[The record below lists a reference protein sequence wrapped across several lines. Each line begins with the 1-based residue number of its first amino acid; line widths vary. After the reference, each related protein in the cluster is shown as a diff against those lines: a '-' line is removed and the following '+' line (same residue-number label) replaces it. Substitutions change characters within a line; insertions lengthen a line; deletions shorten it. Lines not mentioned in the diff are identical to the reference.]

1 MTSLDNTKYLKNYTA
16 PDYLIPTTDLYF
28 DIFEKSVTVTAILQ
42 IKANSNTPA
51 GHTLKLNGERLKL
64 TLVEIDGEVV
74 SEDDFVVTDKLLCIT
89 NVPSEFTLKTV
100 VEIDPYN
107 NTWLEGLYKSGNVLC
122 TQNESQGFRKI
133 TYYIDRPDVMS
144 AFTTTITADKTKFP
158 HLLSN
163 GNKTESQDLPHSRH
177 LTKWSDPFL
186 KPCYLFALVA
196 GDFAV
201 AKDNFTTMS
210 GRKIDIHIFV
220 DHGNDDKV
228 QHAITSLKKAMLWDE
243 ETFGLEYDL
252 DLFMIVAVDAFNYG
266 AMENKGLN
274 IFNSACALANP
285 ETATDSDFSYI
296 ETVVAHEYFHN
307 WTGDRVTCRDWFQIT
322 LKEGLTVFRDG
333 EFTADMNS
341 RPIKRIHD
349 ACGMRAVQFVEDA
362 GPNSHPI
369 QPQSY
374 KEINNFYTATVYNK
388 GAEVI
393 RMLQTI
399 LGVDG
404 FRKGIDKYFE
414 LYDGMAVTTED
425 FLHAMESANNTQ
437 LPQFRRWYNQ
447 AGTPICKTEGCYN
460 QDKQTYTLTVKQSCP
475 ATADNSPKEPFYI
488 PMTIGL
494 IDKHGKDLLL
504 QLENEDAKCATTNR
518 TLIISESTSK
528 FVFTNINS
536 EPTPSLFRN
545 FSAPVKSTYS
555 YSRDELIFLLKHDSD
570 SFNRYDA
577 GQQLAMESI
586 LEMITELKQGNSPS
600 VPEEIITAFGTLI
613 SDETLDRAFCSE
625 ALTLPPVSLIN
636 QELEVCD
643 FHNAFTAR
651 NIFIKQIA
659 EQHKELLKKF
669 YNKYSTTEYKTDG
682 KSIGER
688 EFKNLC
694 LSYLSA
700 LDDKA
705 VELAKTQFINANNMT
720 DKLSAMAVLCK
731 TKSPERDS
739 ALKEFHTYYKEE
751 FNVINKWFAVQ
762 ASASSRPDAY
772 GDTLKLAKDELFDN
786 KNPNRLRSLYG
797 AFANNSIHFHHAS
810 GQGYKLIADICIE
823 VDKFNNL
830 TSAGFAK
837 AFKDY
842 PKLNPD
848 AKKLMKQELTRIVQT
863 ADISTGL
870 KEIVE
875 NTLKSS
881 EQIKTVNN

>member
-1 MTSLDNTKYLKNYTA
+1 MKSSDNTKYLKDYTV
-16 PDYLIPTTDLYF
+16 PEYLIPTTDLHF
-28 DIFEKSVTVTAILQ
+28 DISNTSVTVTATLQ
-42 IKANSNTPA
+42 IKAQESTPD
-51 GHTLKLNGERLKL
+51 GTTLKLNGERLKL
-64 TLVEIDGEVV
+64 ISVEIDDKTLKAADFSV
-74 SEDDFVVTDKLLCIT
+74 SDKLLSIP
-89 NVPSEFTLKTV
+89 NVPSEFTLRTV

-133 TYYIDRPDVMS
+133 TYYLDRPDVMS
-144 AFTTTITADKTKFP
+144 AFTTTITADKNRFP
-158 HLLSN
+158 YLLSN
-163 GNKTESQDLPHSRH
+163 GNNIELQDLSGNRH
-177 LTKWSDPFL
+177 LTKWNDPFL

-196 GDFAV
+196 GDFSV
-201 AKDNFTTMS
+201 TKDKFITMS
-210 GRKIDIHIFV
+210 GRKIDIRIFV

-228 QHAITSLKKAMLWDE
+228 QHAITSLKKAMRWDE

-307 WTGDRVTCRDWFQIT
+307 WTGDRITCRDWFQIT
-322 LKEGLTVFRDG
+322 LKEGLTVFRDS

-341 RPIKRIHD
+341 RAIKRIND
-349 ACGMRAVQFVEDA
+349 ARTIRSIQFVEDG

-374 KEINNFYTATVYNK
+374 KEINNFYTSTVYDK

-399 LGVDG
+399 LGTDE

-414 LYDGMAVTTED
+414 LYDGMAITTED
-425 FLHAMESANNTQ
+425 FLYAMETANKIK

-447 AGTPICKTEGCYN
+447 AGTPVCKTKSSYN
-460 QDKQTYTLTVKQSCP
+460 NDEQTYVLTVRQHCP
-475 ATADNSPKEPFYI
+475 ETADGSPKEPFYI

-494 IDKHGKDLLL
+494 LDKNGNDIPL
-504 QLENEDAKCATTNR
+504 QLENENMEQKATNR

-528 FVFTNINS
+528 FVFTNIRS

-545 FSAPVKSTYS
+545 FSAPVKSQYS
-555 YSRDELIFLLKHDSD
+555 YTRNELIFLLKHDSD

-577 GQQLAMESI
+577 GQQLAMECI
-586 LEMITELKQGNSPS
+586 LKIIKELTQGNSPS
-600 VPEEIITAFGTLI
+600 VPKEIITAFGTLI
-613 SDETLDRAFCSE
+613 SDETLDRAFCSK
-625 ALTLPPVSLIN
+625 ALTLPPISLIN
-636 QELEVCD
+636 QELPICD
-643 FHNAFTAR
+643 FHNAFAAR
-651 NIFIKQIA
+651 ELFIKQIA
-659 EQHKELLKKF
+659 EQYEKLFRKF
-669 YNKYSTTEYKTDG
+669 YKQYSTPEYNTDG

-688 EFKNLC
+688 EFKNIC
-694 LSYLSA
+694 LSYLAA

-705 VELAKTQFINANNMT
+705 VTLASTQFNNANNMT
-720 DKLSAMAVLCK
+720 DKISAIEILCQ
-731 TKSPERDS
+731 TETLEREE
-739 ALKEFHTYYKEE
+739 ALEKFHTHYKDD

-762 ASASSRPDAY
+762 AIACNRPDVHS
-772 GDTLKLAKDELFDN
+772 DVFKLASDELFDN

-797 AFANNSIHFHHAS
+797 AFANNSIHFHHKS
-810 GQGYKLIADICIE
+810 GQGYKLLADICIA

-830 TSAGFAK
+830 TSSGFAK
-837 AFKDY
+837 KFKDY
-842 PKLNPD
+842 PRLNPE
-848 AKKLMKQELTRIVQT
+848 AKELMKKELTRIT
-863 ADISTGL
+863 NTPNISTGL
-870 KEIVE
+870 EEIVE
-875 NTLKSS
+875 NTLN
-881 EQIKTVNN
+881 E